1 MKAASLST
9 KLLHKLSRKFTME
22 WSLTCSMNSL
32 TNICNTSMVFPGVV
46 YENLSKLK
54 STGNNQFQTF
64 LEDRLIEQK
73 LPIDAKI
80 TMNLDLVM

>member
-1 MKAASLST
+1 
-9 KLLHKLSRKFTME
+9 
-22 WSLTCSMNSL
+22 MNSL